1 VYEYHGYATHNNA
14 GKGRGTGVKASTL
27 TAMIPG
33 AALKGTDVEVSGIT
47 DDTRKIIKG
56 AAFIALKGTVTD
68 GHNYIKTAKK
78 NGAGLIV
85 CNSGSDCSRIG
96 LPFIE
101 VPDTR
106 QALKIIL
113 PALFPSAGKMTLAG
127 ITGTSGKTTTAY
139 LLESIASA
147 AWKNPGLIGTIE
159 IRYGGEI
166 IPANVTTPGSVE
178 LFGMLDDMARKN
190 VDICIMEV
198 SSHALDQGRVDGL
211 MFDAGVFMNLSHE
224 HLDYHK
230 NMQEY
235 LNAKKRLFTEY
246 LRGSAVINIDDS
258 AGKSLKI
265 EIQNAITFGNSKNA
279 DIRPNS
285 VRTDEGSM
293 IINLE
298 TPRGRFE
305 LASNLL
311 GRFQV
316 YNIMA
321 ATGAAI
327 SLGIDTVAI
336 IEGIANLR
344 FVPGRMEPV
353 PNSRGLRILVDYA
366 HKPEALENAL
376 EAAKVLSHGKV
387 HTIFGCGGDRDRAK
401 RPLMAAIA
409 EKYSDTV
416 IVTSDNPRTEDPNA
430 IIKEILAGFSPGYN
444 PIVEPDRAT
453 AIKLGVGLM
462 EAEDLLII
470 AGKGHEDYQIIGT
483 KKYPFDDRAMA
494 RRAVLE
500 VMS

>member
-1 VYEYHGYATHNNA
+1 M
-14 GKGRGTGVKASTL
+14 KASTL
-27 TAMIPG
+27 TGMIPG
-33 AALKGTDVEVSGIT
+33 AALKGSDTEISSIT
-47 DDTRKIIKG
+47 DDTRKINKG
-56 AAFIALKGTVTD
+56 SAFIALKGTVTD
-68 GHNYIKTAKK
+68 GHNYIKTAQE
-78 NGAGLIV
+78 NGAGLII
-85 CNSGSDCSRIG
+85 CNSGYDNSQVT
-96 LPFIE
+96 LPVIE
-101 VPDTR
+101 APDTR
-106 QALKIIL
+106 EALKIIL

-139 LLESIASA
+139 LLESIARA
-147 AWKNPGLIGTIE
+147 AWKKPGLIGTIE
-159 IRYGGEI
+159 IRYGGEN

-178 LFGMLDDMARKN
+178 LFGMLDDMVKKD

-230 NMQEY
+230 NMQDY
-235 LNAKKRLFTEY
+235 LNAKKRLFTDY
-246 LRGSAVINIDDS
+246 LRGSAIINIDDS

-265 EIQNAITFGNSKNA
+265 EIPNAISFGNSKNA

-293 IINLE
+293 IISLD

-336 IEGIANLR
+336 IEGVANLR

-376 EAAKVLSHGKV
+376 EAAKTLSQGKV
-387 HTIFGCGGDRDRAK
+387 HTVFGCGGDRDRTK

-483 KKYPFDDRAMA
+483 KKYPFDDRTMA

-500 VMS
+500 VMA

>member
-1 VYEYHGYATHNNA
+1 MKATALA
-14 GKGRGTGVKASTL
+14 G
-27 TAMIPG
+27 MIPG
-33 AALKGTDVEVSGIT
+33 AALKGSDVEISGIT
-47 DDTRKIIKG
+47 DDTRKIKKG
-56 AAFIALKGTVTD
+56 DAFIALKGTVTD
-68 GHNYIKTAKK
+68 GHNFIRTARK

-85 CNSGSDCSRIG
+85 CNSGSNCSRIG
-96 LPFIE
+96 IPVIE

-106 QALKIIL
+106 ETLKIIL

-139 LLESIASA
+139 LLESIARA

-178 LFGMLDDMARKN
+178 LFGMLDSMVRKD

-230 NMQEY
+230 NMHDY
-235 LNAKKRLFTEY
+235 FNAKKKLFTDY

-258 AGKSLKI
+258 AGKNLKI
-265 EIQNAITFGNSKNA
+265 EIQKAITFGNSKNA

-336 IEGIANLR
+336 IEGVANLR

-376 EAAKVLSHGKV
+376 DAAKTLSHGRV
-387 HTIFGCGGDRDRAK
+387 YTVFGCGGDRDRAK

-416 IVTSDNPRTEDPNA
+416 IVTSDNPRTENPNA

-444 PIVEPDRAT
+444 PIIEPDRAT

-483 KKYPFDDRAMA
+483 EKHPFDDRAMA